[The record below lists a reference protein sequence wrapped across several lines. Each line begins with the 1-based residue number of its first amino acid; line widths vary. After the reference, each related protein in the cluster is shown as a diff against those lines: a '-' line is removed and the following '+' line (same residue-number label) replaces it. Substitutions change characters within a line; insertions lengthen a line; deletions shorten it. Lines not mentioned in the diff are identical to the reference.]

1 MAEMAT
7 DFPSKKVDTWAQ
19 RLHRQSHVVLPE
31 LFPRS
36 RTRFHRIVNCTSVT
50 LSSAFSL
57 CPRP

>member
-31 LFPRS
+31 LFPSLVRV
-36 RTRFHRIVNCTSVT
+36 FIV
-50 LSSAFSL
+50 LSTARL
-57 CPRP
+57 